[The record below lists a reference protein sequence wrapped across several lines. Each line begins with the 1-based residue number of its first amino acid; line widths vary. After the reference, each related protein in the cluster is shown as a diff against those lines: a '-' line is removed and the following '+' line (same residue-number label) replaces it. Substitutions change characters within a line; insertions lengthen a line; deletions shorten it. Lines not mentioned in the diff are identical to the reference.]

1 MDRWINWTAGAL
13 FLLLLLSFT
22 LSHADVLKP
31 LKIELSVYPNG
42 VYELDVHANLEEL
55 LSGAAQ
61 ETMRAN
67 PEVQAE
73 FNRLSDLSA
82 DALKSEFKSKQHLLV
97 DKIAILLNGKRAQP
111 KVSLVTARGKT
122 TSQQTSIVRLSG
134 QLPENIEA
142 IDFGYSRSLGEVVF
156 RYRRLEEVTDKWGDW
171 VWLSRQKAKQ
181 SNANSNKGSN
191 ADSSKSN
198 EAPPASEVFTDYLVL
213 GFTHILPKGL
223 DHILFIIGLFL
234 LSTKIKPLI
243 AQATAFTVAHT
254 LTLGLT
260 MQGLISLS
268 PSIIEPLIAFSIA
281 YVGIENILHKEL
293 HRFRIVLVF
302 LFGLLHG
309 MGFAS
314 VLTDLGLPDGQF
326 INALL
331 SFNIGVEFGQLAI
344 LTLCFIL
351 VALPFRNKSWYRR
364 GIVIPA
370 SLVIAIVGIYW
381 GVERSIGI
389 V

>member
-1 MDRWINWTAGAL
+1 VLLVL
-13 FLLLLLSFT
+13 FST
-22 LSHADVLKP
+22 SHADVLIP
-31 LKIELSVYPNG
+31 LKIELSVFPNG
-42 VYELDVHANLEEL
+42 VYELDIHANLEAL
-55 LSGAAQ
+55 LSGAG
-61 ETMRAN
+61 RAAVRGN
-67 PEVQAE
+67 PQVQAE
-73 FNRLSDLSA
+73 YKRLSELSA
-82 DALKSEFKSKQHLLV
+82 EALKSEFESKQHLLV
-97 DKIAILLNGKRAQP
+97 DKIAIVLNGERAQP
-111 KVSLVTARGKT
+111 KVTLVTPREGSDTKGG
-122 TSQQTSIVRLSG
+122 SIVRLSG

-156 RYRRLEEVTDKWGDW
+156 RYRKLDKVTDSWGDW

-181 SNANSNKGSN
+181 AASSTASTS
-191 ADSSKSN
+191 DSVN
-198 EAPPASEVFTDYLVL
+198 EAPSISDVFKDYIIL
-213 GFTHILPKGL
+213 GFTHILPKGV

-234 LSTKIKPLI
+234 LSSKIKPLI

-281 YVGIENILHKEL
+281 YVGIENIVQKEL

-314 VLTDLGLPDGQF
+314 VLTDLGLPKGQF

-331 SFNIGVEFGQLAI
+331 SFNLGVELGQLAI
-344 LTLCFIL
+344 LTTCFVLI
-351 VALPFRNKSWYRR
+351 ALPLRHKAWYRR
-364 GIVIPA
+364 GIVIPV
-370 SLVIAIVGIYW
+370 SLVIAVVGIYW
-381 GVERSIGI
+381 GVQRSMGI

>member
-1 MDRWINWTAGAL
+1 MNRLINGTMGT
-13 FLLLLLSFT
+13 LLLLL
-22 LSHADVLKP
+22 LLCLAPCHADVLQP

-42 VYELDVHANLEEL
+42 AYELDVHANLEEL

-61 ETMRAN
+61 PAARAN
-67 PEVQAE
+67 PEIKAE
-73 FNRLSDLSA
+73 FKRLSDLSA
-82 DALKSEFKSKQHLLV
+82 DALTSEFESKQHLLV
-97 DKIAILLNGKRAQP
+97 DKIAIMLNGKRVQP
-111 KVSLVTARGKT
+111 KVSLVTPRGKT
-122 TSQQTSIVRLSG
+122 NKLRTSIVRLSG
-134 QLPENIEA
+134 QLPENIDA

-181 SNANSNKGSN
+181 SAASSNTDSN
-191 ADSSKSN
+191 ADSDN
-198 EAPPASEVFTDYLVL
+198 EAPPVGEVFTDYLVL

-223 DHILFIIGLFL
+223 DHILFIMGLFL

-268 PSIIEPLIAFSIA
+268 PTIIEPLIAFSIA
-281 YVGIENILHKEL
+281 YVGIENILHKGL
-293 HRFRIVLVF
+293 HRSRIVLVF

-314 VLTDLGLPDGQF
+314 VLTDLGLPKGQF
-326 INALL
+326 LNALL
-331 SFNIGVEFGQLAI
+331 SFNLGVELGQLAI
-344 LTLCFIL
+344 LMLCFIL
-351 VALPFRNKSWYRR
+351 VALPFRNKRWYRR

-370 SLVIAIVGIYW
+370 SVVIAIVGIYW
-381 GVERSIGI
+381 GVERSMGI

>member
-1 MDRWINWTAGAL
+1 MNRLINWIGRAP
-13 FLLLLLSFT
+13 FLLLLLY
-22 LSHADVLKP
+22 LAPCHADVLQP
-31 LKIELSVYPNG
+31 LKIELSVYPDG

-61 ETMRAN
+61 PAARAN
-67 PEVQAE
+67 PGVKAE
-73 FNRLSDLSA
+73 FKRLSDLSA
-82 DALKSEFKSKQHLLV
+82 DALTSEFESKQHLLV
-97 DKIAILLNGKRAQP
+97 DKIAIILNGKRVQP
-111 KVSLVTARGKT
+111 KVNLVTPRGKT
-122 TSQQTSIVRLSG
+122 NKLRTSVVRLSG
-134 QLPENIEA
+134 QLPENIDV

-156 RYRRLEEVTDKWGDW
+156 RYRRLEEMTDKWGDW
-171 VWLSRQKAKQ
+171 VWLSREKAKQ
-181 SNANSNKGSN
+181 IAAGSSTDSN
-191 ADSSKSN
+191 ADSGADKDAS
-198 EAPPASEVFTDYLVL
+198 PASEVFADYLVL

-223 DHILFIIGLFL
+223 DHILFILGLFL

-268 PSIIEPLIAFSIA
+268 PTIIEPLIAFSIA
-281 YVGIENILHKEL
+281 YVGIENILHKGL
-293 HRFRIVLVF
+293 HRSRIVLVF

-314 VLTDLGLPDGQF
+314 VLTDLGLPKGQF
-326 INALL
+326 LNALL
-331 SFNIGVEFGQLAI
+331 SFNLGVEFGQLAI
-344 LTLCFIL
+344 LMSCFIL
-351 VALPFRNKSWYRR
+351 VALPLRNKSWYRR

-370 SLVIAIVGIYW
+370 SVVIAIVGIYW
-381 GVERSIGI
+381 GVERSMGI

>member
-1 MDRWINWTAGAL
+1 V
-13 FLLLLLSFT
+13 LLVFFST
-22 LSHADVLKP
+22 SHADVLKP
-31 LKIELSVYPNG
+31 LKIELSVFPNG
-42 VYELDVHANLEEL
+42 VYELDIHANLEAL
-55 LSGAAQ
+55 LSGAGHAA
-61 ETMRAN
+61 MRGN
-67 PEVQAE
+67 PQVQAE
-73 FNRLSDLSA
+73 YKRLSDLSA
-82 DALKSEFKSKQHLLV
+82 EALKSEFESKQHLLV
-97 DKIAILLNGKRAQP
+97 DKIAIVLNGERAQP
-111 KVSLVTARGKT
+111 KVTLVTPREGSDTKGD
-122 TSQQTSIVRLSG
+122 SIVRLSG

-156 RYRRLEEVTDKWGDW
+156 RYRKLDKVTDSWGDW

-181 SNANSNKGSN
+181 AASTSTASTS
-191 ADSSKSN
+191 DRVD
-198 EAPPASEVFTDYLVL
+198 EAPSISEVFKDYLIL
-213 GFTHILPKGL
+213 GFTHILPKGI

-234 LSTKIKPLI
+234 LSSKIKPLI

-281 YVGIENILHKEL
+281 YVGIENIMQKEL

-314 VLTDLGLPDGQF
+314 VLTDLGLPKGQF

-331 SFNIGVEFGQLAI
+331 SFNLGVELGQLAI
-344 LTLCFIL
+344 LTTCFIL
-351 VALPFRNKSWYRR
+351 IALPLHNKSWYRR

-370 SLVIAIVGIYW
+370 SLVIAVVGIYW
-381 GVERSIGI
+381 GVERSMGI

>member
-1 MDRWINWTAGAL
+1 MNRLINWTVGAP
-13 FLLLLLSFT
+13 FLLLLLYFAPCY
-22 LSHADVLKP
+22 ADVLQP

-61 ETMRAN
+61 PAARSN
-67 PEVQAE
+67 PGVKAE
-73 FNRLSDLSA
+73 FKRLSDLSA
-82 DALKSEFKSKQHLLV
+82 DALTSEFESKQHLLV
-97 DKIAILLNGKRAQP
+97 DKIAIMLNGKRVQP
-111 KVSLVTARGKT
+111 KVNLVTSRGKNNKLR
-122 TSQQTSIVRLSG
+122 TSIVRLSG
-134 QLPENIEA
+134 QLPENIDV

-171 VWLSRQKAKQ
+171 VWLSREKAKQ
-181 SNANSNKGSN
+181 IAAGSN
-191 ADSSKSN
+191 TDSGAVN
-198 EAPPASEVFTDYLVL
+198 TAPSAREVFTDYLVL

-223 DHILFIIGLFL
+223 DHILFIMGLFL

-268 PSIIEPLIAFSIA
+268 PTIIEPLIAFSIA
-281 YVGIENILHKEL
+281 YVGIENILHKGL
-293 HRFRIVLVF
+293 HRSRIVLVF

-314 VLTDLGLPDGQF
+314 VLTDLGLPKGQF
-326 INALL
+326 LNALL
-331 SFNIGVEFGQLAI
+331 SFNLGVEFGQLAI
-344 LTLCFIL
+344 LMLCFML

-370 SLVIAIVGIYW
+370 SAIIAIVGVYW
-381 GVERSIGI
+381 GVERSTGI

>member
-1 MDRWINWTAGAL
+1 MNRLINWTVGAP
-13 FLLLLLSFT
+13 FLLLLLYFAPC
-22 LSHADVLKP
+22 HADVLQP

-61 ETMRAN
+61 PAARSN
-67 PEVQAE
+67 PGAKAE
-73 FNRLSDLSA
+73 FKRLSDLSA
-82 DALKSEFKSKQHLLV
+82 DALTSEFESKQHLLV
-97 DKIAILLNGKRAQP
+97 DKIAIMLNGKRVQP
-111 KVSLVTARGKT
+111 KVNLVTSRGKNNKLR
-122 TSQQTSIVRLSG
+122 TSIVRLSG
-134 QLPENIEA
+134 QLPENIDV

-171 VWLSRQKAKQ
+171 VWLSREKAKQ
-181 SNANSNKGSN
+181 IAAGSN
-191 ADSSKSN
+191 TDPGAVRA
-198 EAPPASEVFTDYLVL
+198 APSASEVFTDYLVL

-223 DHILFIIGLFL
+223 DHILFIMGLFL

-268 PSIIEPLIAFSIA
+268 PAIIEPLIAFSIA
-281 YVGIENILHKEL
+281 YVGIENTLHKGL
-293 HRFRIVLVF
+293 HRSRIVLVF

-314 VLTDLGLPDGQF
+314 VLTDLGLPKGQF
-326 INALL
+326 LNALL
-331 SFNIGVEFGQLAI
+331 SFNLGVEFGQLAI
-344 LTLCFIL
+344 LMLCFML

-370 SLVIAIVGIYW
+370 SVIIAIVGIYW
-381 GVERSIGI
+381 GVERSMGI

>member
-1 MDRWINWTAGAL
+1 MGNVL
-13 FLLLLLSFT
+13 PLLLLLLFSS

-31 LKIELSVYPNG
+31 LKIELSVFPDG
-42 VYELDVHANLEEL
+42 VYELDVHANLEAL
-55 LSGAAQ
+55 LAGAAN
-61 ETMRAN
+61 ESVRAN
-67 PEVQAE
+67 PEIQAE
-73 FNRLSDLSA
+73 YKRLIELPAS
-82 DALKSEFKSKQHLLV
+82 ALKSEFESKQNLLV
-97 DKIAILLNGKRAQP
+97 DKIAIVLNGKRIVP
-111 KVSLVTARGKT
+111 EVKLIKPRENKDRS
-122 TSQQTSIVRLSG
+122 TSIVRLSG
-134 QLPENIEA
+134 KLPENIDS

-156 RYRRLEEVTDKWGDW
+156 RYRRLEDSSETWGDW
-171 VWLSRQKAKQ
+171 VWLSRVKAK
-181 SNANSNKGSN
+181 SNASAN
-191 ADSSKSN
+191 AAPKAPKDSTAGN
-198 EAPPASEVFTDYLVL
+198 QPPPASEVFSDYLVL
-213 GFTHILPKGL
+213 GFSHILPKGL

-314 VLTDLGLPDGQF
+314 VLTDLGLPAGQF
-326 INALL
+326 LNALL
-331 SFNIGVEFGQLAI
+331 SFNLGVEFGQLAI
-344 LTLCFIL
+344 LSICFVLI
-351 VALPFRNKSWYRR
+351 ALPLRNKTWYRR

-370 SLVIAIVGIYW
+370 SLAIAVVGIYW
-381 GVERSIGI
+381 GVERSMGI

>member
-1 MDRWINWTAGAL
+1 MNLSMKRIGSAL
-13 FLLLLLSFT
+13 ILLWLSFSNM
-22 LSHADVLKP
+22 SHADVLRP

-42 VYELDVHANLEEL
+42 VYELDVHANLEVL

-61 ETMRAN
+61 SAMRAN

-73 FNRLSDLSA
+73 LKRLRSLPA
-82 DALKSEFKSKQHLLV
+82 DALTSEFKRKQHLLV
-97 DKIAILLNGKRAQP
+97 DKIAIVLNGKRVQP
-111 KVSLVTARGKT
+111 KVSLVTARGKNNKLRD
-122 TSQQTSIVRLSG
+122 SIVRLSG

-156 RYRRLEEVTDKWGDW
+156 RYRRLEEVTDKWGEW

-181 SNANSNKGSN
+181 SRANPST
-191 ADSSKSN
+191 DSRSTN
-198 EAPPASEVFTDYLVL
+198 EAPPASEVFTDYLIL
-213 GFTHILPKGL
+213 GVTHILPKGL

-243 AQATAFTVAHT
+243 AQATAFTIAHT

-260 MQGLISLS
+260 MQGFISLS
-268 PSIIEPLIAFSIA
+268 PSIVEPLIAFSIA
-281 YVGIENILHKEL
+281 YVGIENILHKKL
-293 HRFRIVLVF
+293 HRFRIVVVF

-314 VLTDLGLPDGQF
+314 VLTDLGLPKGQF
-326 INALL
+326 LTALL
-331 SFNIGVEFGQLAI
+331 SFNLGVEFGQLAI

-351 VALPFRNKSWYRR
+351 IALPLRNKRWYRR

-370 SLVIAIVGIYW
+370 SLFIAMVGIYW